1 MAKYAENTTVTSAA
15 SRDEIERT
23 LTRFGASQFMY
34 GWQAGMAVIAFAAHG
49 KQVRFTLPMPD
60 RNSPEITRTP
70 EKGLVRSRE
79 QQEKAY
85 EQAVRQKWRAL
96 AATIKAKFAAVEAGI
111 SVFEREFFYD
121 TVLPS
126 GQTVGEYML
135 PQVEES
141 YRTGNMPPVLPMLG
155 DGGGGDGH

>member
-1 MAKYAENTTVTSAA
+1 MAKYAENTSVTSAS

-34 GWQAGMAVIAFAAHG
+34 GWQESMAVIAFAANG

-60 RNSPEITRTP
+60 RNSPEIVRTP
-70 EKGLVRSRE
+70 EKGLIRSRE

-121 TVLPS
+121 TVLPN
-126 GQTVGEYML
+126 GQTVGEYMM
-135 PQVEES
+135 PQIERS
-141 YRTGNMPPVLPMLG
+141 YQTSTMPPMLPMLG
-155 DGGGGDGH
+155 EGDGK

>member
-1 MAKYAENTTVTSAA
+1 MSKYAENTTVTSAA
-15 SRDEIERT
+15 SLDEIDRT
-23 LTRFGASQFMY
+23 LSRFGASQFVY
-34 GWQAGMAVIAFAAHG
+34 GWREEAAVIGFVAQG
-49 KQVRFTLPMPD
+49 RQVRFTLPLPD

-70 EKGLVRSRE
+70 ERGLARSRE

-96 AATIKAKFAAVEAGI
+96 AVAIKAKFAAIEAGI
-111 SVFEREFFYD
+111 SVFEREFFCD
-121 TVLPS
+121 TVLPN

-141 YRTGNMPPVLPMLG
+141 YRSGEMPPMLPMLG
-155 DGGGGDGH
+155 DGGENK